1 MSGEPTSVPQII
13 RASIYF
19 VPTIT
24 KHWSECFT
32 CILFIPHPTLY
43 FSHQGSDS
51 KEFAYNAGDLGLVP
65 GSGRS
70 LEEGMATHSRILAW
84 RIPWTE
90 EPRGLQSMGSKK
102 VGHDW
107 VTNTSLQHYTV
118 ISVAY
123 YIPFSDETTCGTQEW
138 RKFPKVTWAVNSTT
152 IL

>member
-1 MSGEPTSVPQII
+1 MPGEPTSVPQII
-13 RASIYF
+13 RAGIYF

-43 FSHQGSDS
+43 VSHQGSDS
-51 KEFAYNAGDLGLVP
+51 KESAYNAGDLGLVP

-70 LEEGMATHSRILAW
+70 LEEGMATHSHILAW
-84 RIPWTE
+84 RIPWIE
-90 EPRGLQSMGSKK
+90 DPVRLQSMELQW
-102 VGHDW
+102 VEWDW
-107 VTNTSLQHYTV
+107 ATNTSLQLYTV

-123 YIPFSDETTCGTQEW
+123 CIPFSDETTCGTQKW
-138 RKFPKVTWAVNSTT
+138 RKFPKVAWAVNSIT